1 MRWMRTFLL
10 LTLTTILLSG
20 CAENESTTPTT
31 NSKLESLA
39 QPTPTCTSQDFQ
51 GGSTWITGQL
61 EAFKKSEPAEAYSY
75 ASEEFRK
82 ANSLQDFAAII
93 VSQYSMLLDIK
104 EFQILSCEKNGE
116 LFTFVLKMVDNQ
128 SNSYSMEYLLTFS
141 NKKWGVEGASV
152 TLKVSS

>member
-1 MRWMRTFLL
+1 
-10 LTLTTILLSG
+10 
-20 CAENESTTPTT
+20 
-31 NSKLESLA
+31 
-39 QPTPTCTSQDFQ
+39 
-51 GGSTWITGQL
+51 
-61 EAFKKSEPAEAYSY
+61 
-75 ASEEFRK
+75 
-82 ANSLQDFAAII
+82 

>member
-1 MRWMRTFLL
+1 MRWMRTFLV

-31 NSKLESLA
+31 NSKLVSLA

-51 GGSTWITGQL
+51 GGSKWITGQL